1 MKILH
6 LMLSCFYIDNGNYQE
21 NVIPRQNKKDGHRVE
36 IIASTEVFINSKLS
50 YTKPGSY
57 LNEDGIKVR
66 RLPYKNVLYFG
77 ISKKVRAYPGLYKLI
92 DDFAPDIILFH
103 GAAAY
108 ALLTAAK
115 YKKNNPQVKFYVDS
129 HEDYNNSATNFLSKY
144 VLHKIFYRGIIRKS
158 LKYIDKV
165 LYITYES
172 AVYLKE
178 MYSISD
184 KYLLFFPLGG
194 NIPEPDK
201 REYIRNKIRSSFDID
216 ENQILLIISGKFDK
230 IKRTVDVIKAFIE
243 VPNQNLRLIIIGSMD
258 KDICEAAMRLIN
270 SDSRIHYLGWLNS
283 SLLQDYLC
291 AGDLYVQLGSQSV
304 TMQNALCCG
313 NAAALYP
320 FESHK
325 FLLKESVFYIE
336 QKEDLIKVIKM
347 ISSEKSILEKK
358 RKESFEIAKRILDYE
373 KITAIIYNN

>member
-1 MKILH
+1 MRILH

-21 NVIPRQNKKDGHRVE
+21 NVIPRQNKKDGHQVK
-36 IIASTEVFINSKLS
+36 IIASTEVFINSVLG
-50 YTKPGSY
+50 YTKPASY
-57 LNEDGIKVR
+57 INEDGIKVV
-66 RLPYKNVLYFG
+66 RLPYKNFLHFG

-92 DDFAPDIILFH
+92 ADFAPEIILFH

-108 ALLTAAK
+108 ALITVAK
-115 YKKNNPQVKFYVDS
+115 YKKKNPCVKFYVDS

-144 VLHKIFYRGIIRKS
+144 VLHKIFYKGIIQKC
-158 LKYIDKV
+158 LKHIDKI

-178 MYSISD
+178 MYGVSD

-194 NIPEPDK
+194 NIPEPSK
-201 REYIRNKIRSSFDID
+201 RLDIRKKIRSGLNID
-216 ENQILLIISGKFDK
+216 ENQIVLIISGKLDK
-230 IKRTVDVIKAFIE
+230 IKRTIDVINAFIE
-243 VPNQNLRLIIIGSMD
+243 VPNQNLRLLIIGSMN
-258 KDICEAAMRLIN
+258 KDISETAMQLIN
-270 SDSRIHYLGWLNS
+270 TDSRIHYLGWLNS
-283 SLLQDYLC
+283 SLLQDYLY

-325 FLLKESVFYIE
+325 FLLNDSVFYIE
-336 QKEDLIKVIKM
+336 QKEDLIKVLKTV
-347 ISSEKSILEKK
+347 SSDRSILEKK
-358 RKESFEIAKRILDYE
+358 RKESFSIAEKVLNYE
-373 KITAIIYNN
+373 KIAALIYNN

>member
-1 MKILH
+1 
-6 LMLSCFYIDNGNYQE
+6 
-21 NVIPRQNKKDGHRVE
+21 
-36 IIASTEVFINSKLS
+36 
-50 YTKPGSY
+50 
-57 LNEDGIKVR
+57 
-66 RLPYKNVLYFG
+66 
-77 ISKKVRAYPGLYKLI
+77 LYKLI
-92 DDFAPDIILFH
+92 VDFAPDIILFH

-108 ALLTAAK
+108 ALLIAAK
-115 YKKNNPQVKFYVDS
+115 YKKNNPQIKFYVDS

-144 VLHKIFYRGIIRKS
+144 ILHKIFYRGVIQKS
-158 LKYIDKV
+158 LKYIDKI

-178 MYSISD
+178 MYGISD
-184 KYLLFFPLGG
+184 KHLLFFPLGG

-201 REYIRNKIRSSFDID
+201 REYIRKKIRSSFNID

-230 IKRTVDVIKAFIE
+230 IKRTIDVVKAFIE
-243 VPNQNLRLIIIGSMD
+243 VPNQNLRLLIIGSMN
-258 KDICEAAMRLIN
+258 KDISETAMQLIN

-325 FLLKESVFYIE
+325 FLLKDSVFYIE

-347 ISSEKSILEKK
+347 ISSDNSILEKK
-358 RKESFEIAKRILDYE
+358 RKESFDIAQRILDYE
-373 KITAIIYNN
+373 KITAMIYSNYTTIK